1 MSDLKY
7 TDKTPIEPGDC
18 FFVIVGND
26 QFKDNIY
33 HTPLWKL
40 ELNANSREI
49 TASKIKLNEDFSIN
63 ILLGTRIPLLFKYL
77 DNNKVIEAISEREM
91 KIIPSSEYEYRVPI
105 SDTSILEDNA
115 KLEHMLNSLIV
126 FSTDKV
132 KLLKPDKDLK
142 TDYFELVT
150 KYAPQIE
157 KELKK
162 VFRETENNFQKNFKK
177 IVETDIFPLAYVE
190 NIMYDLGNEAETK
203 KLVKKKSKNNY
214 NRKI

>member
-1 MSDLKY
+1 MEQLRYDDDTLLK
-7 TDKTPIEPGDC
+7 TGDC

-33 HTPLWKL
+33 HTPLLKL
-40 ELNANSREI
+40 ELSANGRKI
-49 TASKIKLNEDFSIN
+49 TTNKIKLKEDYSIN
-63 ILLGTRIPLLFKYL
+63 ALLGTRIPLLFKYL
-77 DNNKVIEAISEREM
+77 DNSKVIEAISKREM
-91 KIIPSSEYEYRVPI
+91 KIIPSSEYEYCVPI
-105 SDTSILEDNA
+105 SNTGILEDSVRF
-115 KLEHMLNSLIV
+115 EDMVNSLIV

-150 KYAPQIE
+150 KHAPQIE

-162 VFRETENNFQKNFKK
+162 EFQETKSNFQKNFKT

-190 NIMYDLGNEAETK
+190 NIMYDLGNEAKTK
-203 KLVKKKSKNNY
+203 KLIKKK
-214 NRKI
+214 

>member
-1 MSDLKY
+1 MEELKY
-7 TDKTPIEPGDC
+7 DDGTPLKTGDC

-33 HTPLWKL
+33 HTPLLKL

-49 TASKIKLNEDFSIN
+49 TASKIKLKDDYSIN
-63 ILLGTRIPLLFKYL
+63 ALLGTRIPLLFKYL
-77 DNNKVIEAISEREM
+77 DNNKVIEAISKREM
-91 KIIPSSEYEYRVPI
+91 KIIPSSEYEYCVPI
-105 SDTSILEDNA
+105 SNTSILEDSVR
-115 KLEHMLNSLIV
+115 LERMLNSLIV

-132 KLLKPDKDLK
+132 KLLKPNKDLK

-150 KYAPQIE
+150 KYEPQIE

-162 VFRETENNFQKNFKK
+162 EFRETKSNFQKNFKT
-177 IVETDIFPLAYVE
+177 IVEIDIFPLAYVE

-203 KLVKKKSKNNY
+203 KLIKKK
-214 NRKI
+214 

>member
-1 MSDLKY
+1 MEKLKY
-7 TDKTPIEPGDC
+7 DDGTPLKTGNC

-33 HTPLWKL
+33 HTPLLKL

-49 TASKIKLNEDFSIN
+49 TASKIKLKEDYSIN
-63 ILLGTRIPLLFKYL
+63 ALLGTRIPLLFKYL
-77 DNNKVIEAISEREM
+77 DNNKVIEAISKREM
-91 KIIPSSEYEYRVPI
+91 KIIPGSEYEYCVPI
-105 SDTSILEDNA
+105 RNTGILEDSIRF
-115 KLEHMLNSLIV
+115 EYMVNSLIV

-150 KYAPQIE
+150 KYEPQIE

-162 VFRETENNFQKNFKK
+162 EFQETKNNFQKNFKT

-203 KLVKKKSKNNY
+203 KLIKKK
-214 NRKI
+214 

>member
-1 MSDLKY
+1 MEELKY
-7 TDKTPIEPGDC
+7 DDGTPLKTGDC

-33 HTPLWKL
+33 HTPLLKL

-49 TASKIKLNEDFSIN
+49 TASKIKLKDDYSIN
-63 ILLGTRIPLLFKYL
+63 ALLGTRIPLLFKYL
-77 DNNKVIEAISEREM
+77 DNNKVIEAIRKREM
-91 KIIPSSEYEYRVPI
+91 KIIPSSEYEYCVPI
-105 SDTSILEDNA
+105 SNTSILEDSVR
-115 KLEHMLNSLIV
+115 LERMLNSLIV

-132 KLLKPDKDLK
+132 KLLKPNKDLK

-150 KYAPQIE
+150 KYEPQIE

-162 VFRETENNFQKNFKK
+162 EFRETKSNFQKNFKT
-177 IVETDIFPLAYVE
+177 IVEIDIFPLAYVE

-203 KLVKKKSKNNY
+203 KLIKKK
-214 NRKI
+214 

>member
-1 MSDLKY
+1 MEELKY
-7 TDKTPIEPGDC
+7 DDGTPLKTGDC

-33 HTPLWKL
+33 HTPLLKL
-40 ELNANSREI
+40 ELSASSREI
-49 TASKIKLNEDFSIN
+49 TANKIKLKEDYSIN
-63 ILLGTRIPLLFKYL
+63 TLLGTRIPLLFKYL
-77 DNNKVIEAISEREM
+77 DNNKVIEAISKREM

-105 SDTSILEDNA
+105 SNTGILKDSVRFEY
-115 KLEHMLNSLIV
+115 MVNSLIV

-150 KYAPQIE
+150 KYEPQIE

-162 VFRETENNFQKNFKK
+162 EFRETKNNFQKNFKT

-190 NIMYDLGNEAETK
+190 NIMYDLGNEQKTR
-203 KLVKKKSKNNY
+203 KLVKSK
-214 NRKI
+214 RKIKGEA

>member
-7 TDKTPIEPGDC
+7 TDKTPIESGDC

-26 QFKDNIY
+26 QFTDNIY
-33 HTPLWKL
+33 HTPLLKL

-49 TASKIKLNEDFSIN
+49 TASKIKLKEDYSIN
-63 ILLGTRIPLLFKYL
+63 TLLRTRIPLLFKYL
-77 DNNKVIEAISEREM
+77 DNNKVIEAISKREM
-91 KIIPSSEYEYRVPI
+91 KIIPYSEYEYCVPI
-105 SDTSILEDNA
+105 SNTGILEDGVRF
-115 KLEHMLNSLIV
+115 EDMLNSLIV

-150 KYAPQIE
+150 KHAPQIE

-162 VFRETENNFQKNFKK
+162 EFQETKSNFQKNFKT

-190 NIMYDLGNEAETK
+190 NIMYDLGNEAKAK
-203 KLVKKKSKNNY
+203 KINKEKIKEKY
-214 NRKI
+214 NGKR